1 MYLFDAEALRT
12 FSSKQNHQKSGPLI
26 KRHESEITDFL
37 SFLQRFKKDKIHLL
51 HNFGYFDYKYVV
63 QESLENDPF
72 STYCLIWPNSI
83 REINGKENYKLL
95 ILDTF
100 RSVESEK
107 QKLY

>member
-1 MYLFDAEALRT
+1 M
-12 FSSKQNHQKSGPLI
+12 NQKLQI
-26 KRHESEITDFL
+26 FL
-37 SFLQRFKKDKIHLL
+37 SSSQRFRKDKIHLL

-63 QESLENDPF
+63 QESLDNDPF
-72 STYCLIWPNSI
+72 SPYCLIWPNSI

-107 QKLY
+107 QKQKLY

>member
-1 MYLFDAEALRT
+1 M
-12 FSSKQNHQKSGPLI
+12 KQKLQI
-26 KRHESEITDFL
+26 FL
-37 SFLQRFKKDKIHLL
+37 SSLQRFKKDKIHSL

-83 REINGKENYKLL
+83 REINGKENYKVL

-100 RSVESEK
+100 RSEN
-107 QKLY
+107 QKNKNKNYTEFTLFHFVNNLLRHFFSLLF

>member
-1 MYLFDAEALRT
+1 MNQRLR
-12 FSSKQNHQKSGPLI
+12 I
-26 KRHESEITDFL
+26 FL
-37 SFLQRFKKDKIHLL
+37 SSLQRFKKDLL

-83 REINGKENYKLL
+83 REINGKENYNFL

-107 QKLY
+107 QKQ

>member
-1 MYLFDAEALRT
+1 M
-12 FSSKQNHQKSGPLI
+12 NQKLQI
-26 KRHESEITDFL
+26 FL
-37 SFLQRFKKDKIHLL
+37 SSLQRFKKDKIHLL

-95 ILDTF
+95 ILDILNQKNKYKNQTEFTF
-100 RSVESEK
+100 FHFVNNLLRHFFS
-107 QKLY
+107 LLF

>member
-1 MYLFDAEALRT
+1 M
-12 FSSKQNHQKSGPLI
+12 NQKLQI
-26 KRHESEITDFL
+26 FL
-37 SFLQRFKKDKIHLL
+37 SSLQRFKKDKIHLL

-72 STYCLIWPNSI
+72 STYCLIW
-83 REINGKENYKLL
+83 EINGKENYNFL

-107 QKLY
+107 QKQKLY

>member
-1 MYLFDAEALRT
+1 M
-12 FSSKQNHQKSGPLI
+12 NQKLQI
-26 KRHESEITDFL
+26 FL
-37 SFLQRFKKDKIHLL
+37 SFLQRFKKDKIRLL
-51 HNFGYFDYKYVV
+51 LNFGYFDYKYVV

-107 QKLY
+107 QKLKLN

>member
-1 MYLFDAEALRT
+1 M
-12 FSSKQNHQKSGPLI
+12 NQKLQI
-26 KRHESEITDFL
+26 FL
-37 SFLQRFKKDKIHLL
+37 SSLQRFKKDKIHLL

-72 STYCLIWPNSI
+72 STYCLIWPSSI
-83 REINGKENYKLL
+83 REINGKENYNFL

-107 QKLY
+107 QKQ